1 MIHCKGSAVDLTRI
15 PLQEL
20 FEAPA
25 TFIIK
30 NSRQEISISLII
42 SMGNSV

>member
-1 MIHCKGSAVDLTRI
+1 MINCKGSADDLTRV

-20 FEAPA
+20 FVAPA

-42 SMGNSV
+42 SMGNNE